1 MEEYKIIQK
10 ETIRLNEAI
19 ERPTFS
25 SKIKPF
31 PLKKEYRSVVPL
43 KIFTTWHT
51 KHLPP
56 KMQENWDALK
66 SENPE
71 FEHYLYDD
79 PAFKPLV
86 VVGRSPN
93 TAELQLVIP
102 IFARTVGD
110 EVVAEYASA
119 GVTDYACAIVSNDLL
134 RDPGQLSGFPGL
146 LFEVLKDYDRLR
158 IVPVKQEDISLWGQL
173 LGTAP
178 KEAEFGRHAVVPG
191 SPYKVWRNIN
201 LGKSRR
207 SQLDR
212 KTRRLSDRGN
222 VRLQV
227 PPSR

>member
-1 MEEYKIIQK
+1 MKEYKIIQK

-25 SKIKPF
+25 SKMKPF

-56 KMQENWDALK
+56 KIQENWDALK

-102 IFARTVGD
+102 LFARTVGD

-119 GVTDYACAIVSNDLL
+119 GVTDYACAIVSNDL
-134 RDPGQLSGFPGL
+134 
-146 LFEVLKDYDRLR
+146 
-158 IVPVKQEDISLWGQL
+158 
-173 LGTAP
+173 
-178 KEAEFGRHAVVPG
+178 
-191 SPYKVWRNIN
+191 
-201 LGKSRR
+201 
-207 SQLDR
+207 
-212 KTRRLSDRGN
+212 
-222 VRLQV
+222 
-227 PPSR
+227 